1 MLSYSHHKRIAQESH
16 VNFNGTQPIKR
27 QKSGFCSTQQTD
39 LQVRT
44 SLLCTRCSSSLR
56 QVKAS
61 KAKSTGKAKWGE
73 RQAKVHDSQ
82 TQPSLRECRFIVLG
96 NYLILS
102 HLPLRKGLATSW
114 RCKIEVSRVISVSF
128 YEKSELQ
135 TGKYDNLRT
144 KQSFPR
150 N

>member
-1 MLSYSHHKRIAQESH
+1 MLKRQAKGGTSIYEGIRMLSYSHHKRIAQESH

-82 TQPSLRECRFIVLG
+82 IRRR
-96 NYLILS
+96 N
-102 HLPLRKGLATSW
+102 HLYASAD
-114 RCKIEVSRVISVSF
+114 SS
-128 YEKSELQ
+128 YSEI
-135 TGKYDNLRT
+135 T
-144 KQSFPR
+144 
-150 N
+150 